1 MSNVKDT
8 LAKWDAADE
17 LLAEKIEKCVT
28 KDEWTTIKKEFTQTA
43 ANTLEYTGIT
53 IEVPLGKVALIT
65 VINQYNNSKPV
76 KVALVMGGTT
86 SDNIS
91 DEYRTYASGVM
102 VCSMIYSPIQSG
114 TGGVDVWTAHAAAN
128 VNDIMVKYKFI

>member
-1 MSNVKDT
+1 MSNIKEALST
-8 LAKWDAADE
+8 WDAADE

-28 KDEWTTIKKEFTQTA
+28 KDEWTTIKKTFTQTA

-53 IEVPLGKVALIT
+53 IEVPHGKVALIT

-76 KVALVMGGTT
+76 KVALVRGGTT

-102 VCSMIYSPIQSG
+102 VCSMIYSPINSNSCD
-114 TGGVDVWTAHAAAN
+114 VEVWTSHAVAN
-128 VNDIMVKYKFI
+128 ANDVMVKYKFI